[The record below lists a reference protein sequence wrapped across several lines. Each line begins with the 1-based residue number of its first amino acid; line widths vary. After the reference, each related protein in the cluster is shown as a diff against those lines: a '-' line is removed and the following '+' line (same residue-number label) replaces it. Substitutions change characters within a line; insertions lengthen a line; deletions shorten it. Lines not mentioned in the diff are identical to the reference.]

1 MVHEPNGAKAVR
13 RACSH
18 SSPVLPSPSW
28 PKLHVYGGRDA
39 GSCLRVRLQHHRITT
54 PIPSSPLRQLARRT
68 RLVSPACSYAL
79 PPDSPSPTKV
89 ALQHTYR
96 HHFKFITM
104 EVLLGITG
112 KDFTLIAASKA
123 AMRGATIL
131 KASDDKTR
139 VLNTHTLMAFSGE
152 AGDTVQFAEY
162 IQANVQLYSMRNNM
176 ELSPAAT
183 ANFVRGE
190 LASALRSRKP
200 YTVNLLLGGYDTIAD
215 KPTLYWIDYLAS
227 QAPLPYAAHGYAQY
241 YCLSLLDKHHH
252 PDIDYE
258 QGMKIMR
265 MCTEELKRRL
275 PIDFKG
281 VLVKVITKDGIND
294 VEYEDDVKVAIP

>member
-1 MVHEPNGAKAVR
+1 MFTSKSSSAK
-13 RACSH
+13 
-18 SSPVLPSPSW
+18 
-28 PKLHVYGGRDA
+28 PKLAQASSVRAAATLGAAFACGFNITDKASGFYLI
-39 GSCLRVRLQHHRITT
+39 LRL
-54 PIPSSPLRQLARRT
+54 PT
-68 RLVSPACSYAL
+68 RLSK
-79 PPDSPSPTKV
+79 SPTKV

-96 HHFKFITM
+96 HHFKLITM

-227 QAPLPYAAHGYAQY
+227 LAPLPYAAHGYAQY

-258 QGMKIMR
+258 QGMKILR

-281 VLVKVITKDGIND
+281 VLVKVITKDGIKD